1 VSVHA
6 KLMPCG
12 KLFVV
17 LLDYQ
22 GVTTYF
28 LTFPEFLTED
38 LTIDLHE
45 LILWRIEDF
54 DRWWD
59 DVTTVGSQGG
69 DECGAYYK
77 CNNKPEECREEMHD
91 FLLKILKLEKKEVID
106 K

>member
-17 LLDYQ
+17 LLDYR

-28 LTFPEFLTED
+28 LTFPEELSED

-54 DRWWD
+54 DHWWD
-59 DVTTVGSQGG
+59 DQTTMGDQGSS
-69 DECGAYYK
+69 ECGEYYK
-77 CNNKPEECREEMHD
+77 CHGKLDRCRKEMRD
-91 FLLKILKLEKKEVID
+91 FLLKILKSEGKEVTV